1 MFSTPLRKFGNSYI
15 EIEQLNMG
23 VYPEIYTV
31 RDKSLNIL
39 VLKLYK
45 RDYTSANLSNEAK
58 ICSLLSKKNSS
69 YFLKYISNS
78 IDELIVREKYI
89 VLEYAEKGNLNNYVL
104 LGNFFCEKLAK
115 IFMWKIINAVKVM
128 HDNGIV
134 HGNLSL
140 KNIFLDRFYNVKIS
154 GFEIA
159 VIFRNENKNKKDC
172 QKLLQEDIYKLGILL
187 LQLITGRLDIKGLVK
202 KTIQKGNFEM
212 FWQIIKSQYNQSEID
227 LSPELQDLIN
237 IMLSKK
243 TYDINTL
250 FNLDWFSGFDKL
262 SQCEIEEL
270 DAYMRQELK
279 KLKGG
284 EEGGGQD

>member
-1 MFSTPLRKFGNSYI
+1 
-15 EIEQLNMG
+15 MG

-31 RDKSLNIL
+31 GDKSLNIL

-69 YFLKYISNS
+69 CFLKYISNS

-159 VIFRNENKNKKDC
+159 VIFGNENKNKKDC

-250 FNLDWFSGFDKL
+250 FNHDWFSGFDKL